1 MSIKIVTDS
10 NCGYTVE
17 QAKELGIE
25 IQPTPILI
33 NDHQYFEEENLT
45 QEQFYEYLKSDDA
58 RVSTSQPNPYDVAE
72 RWRRILKDYDEIL
85 YMPLSSGL
93 SETALVIKHMA
104 ETESEFI
111 GRVYALDNH
120 RVSVTQ
126 KQTVVDAL
134 NMIKDGKSAQQI
146 YDWLMATS
154 HTSSIYIAVNTLK
167 YLKKGG
173 RLTPAAAAI
182 GTLMK
187 IKPVL
192 QIQGE
197 KLDKYAQVR
206 KMSDAKATIIS
217 AIKNDLETRFAA
229 ERNAGKMTIAVAH
242 TQNFDEAEIFKGEIK
257 AAFPDVEFTYVDPL
271 SLSVAVHIGPG
282 ALAAGCVIKY

>member
-17 QAKELGIE
+17 EAEKLGIE
-25 IQPTPILI
+25 IQPTPILV
-33 NDHQYFEEENLT
+33 NGEQYFQEENLPIDK
-45 QEQFYEYLKSDDA
+45 FYEYLTDDNA
-58 RVSTSQPNPYDVAE
+58 KVSTSQPNPYDVAE
-72 RWRRILKDYDEIL
+72 RWRRILKEYDEIL

-104 ETESEFI
+104 ETEPEFI
-111 GRVYALDNH
+111 GKVYALDNH

-126 KQTVVDAL
+126 KQTVVDAMK
-134 NMIKDGKSAQQI
+134 MIKEGKTAKEI
-146 YDWLMATS
+146 YDWLMATA

-182 GTLMK
+182 GTLLK

-192 QIQGE
+192 QIQCE
-197 KLDKYAQVR
+197 RLDKFAQVR
-206 KMSDAKATIIS
+206 KMSDAKATMIA
-217 AIKNDLETRFAA
+217 AIKNDLETRFAE
-229 ERNAGKMTIAVAH
+229 ERKAGKMTVCVAH
-242 TQNFDEAEIFKGEIK
+242 TQCLEEAMSFKADLI
-257 AAFPDVEFTYVDPL
+257 AAFPDVEFTFVDPL

-282 ALAAGCVIKY
+282 ALAAACVIKY

>member
-17 QAKELGIE
+17 EAQKLGIE
-25 IQPTPILI
+25 IQPTPILV
-33 NDHQYFEEENLT
+33 NGEQYFQEENLPI
-45 QEQFYEYLKSDDA
+45 EKFYEYLTDDSA
-58 RVSTSQPNPYDVAE
+58 KVSTSQPNPYDVAE
-72 RWRRILKDYDEIL
+72 RWRRILKEYDEIL

-104 ETESEFI
+104 ETEPEFI
-111 GRVYALDNH
+111 GKVYALDNH
-120 RVSVTQ
+120 RVSITQ
-126 KQTVVDAL
+126 KQAVLDAL
-134 NMIKDGKSAQQI
+134 KMIGEGKSAKQI
-146 YDWLMATS
+146 YDWLTATA
-154 HTSSIYIAVNTLK
+154 HTSSIYIAVATLK

-182 GTLMK
+182 GTLLK

-197 KLDKYAQVR
+197 RLDKFAQVR
-206 KMSDAKATIIS
+206 KMSDAKTTMIA

-229 ERNAGKMTIAVAH
+229 ERRAGKMTVCIAH
-242 TQNFDEAEIFKGEIK
+242 TRCYEEAMAFKEELT
-257 AAFPDVEFTYVDPL
+257 AAFPDVEFTFVDPL

-282 ALAAGCVIKY
+282 ALAAACVIKY